1 MLLGPLILL
10 TFSIAIEAGPFRADA
25 DADAPDRS
33 PESRAA
39 SLVRGVLRQEGGIPF
54 VLLSQPEQASPWDD
68 EIEFPD
74 DSEDEEPEDPGEALN
89 PNPPPRGHAKACLGS
104 RPIGLVVG
112 RSALTIAPSPHFAGP
127 WPSPAALCRLLF

>member
-25 DADAPDRS
+25 VA
-33 PESRAA
+33 PESRAD
-39 SLVRGVLRQEGGIPF
+39 SLVRGGLRQEEDIPF
-54 VLLSQPEQASPWDD
+54 GILAQPEQTSPWDD

-89 PNPPPRGHAKACLGS
+89 PKSPTRDHAKASLDS
-104 RPIGLVVG
+104 SPIGLVVE
-112 RSALTIAPSPHFAGP
+112 RSTLTIAPSPHFIGLS
-127 WPSPAALCRLLF
+127 PSPAALCRLLF